1 MHRPKTCSQNGQSV
15 EMPENEKIFPAA
27 KFCQL
32 RVQSPKLPLTACS
45 SKSRK
50 KNGGVHHF
58 SACLFVH
65 SVFRA
70 HMFSVLQDFEFSA
83 HVQSDRFEFF
93 DE

>member
-1 MHRPKTCSQNGQSV
+1 MHRPETCSQNGQSV

-50 KNGGVHHF
+50 RLAAFIISVHVYLCIPFFELTCFQFCKIAKFQHVC
-58 SACLFVH
+58 SPT
-65 SVFRA
+65 VFI
-70 HMFSVLQDFEFSA
+70 
-83 HVQSDRFEFF
+83 F